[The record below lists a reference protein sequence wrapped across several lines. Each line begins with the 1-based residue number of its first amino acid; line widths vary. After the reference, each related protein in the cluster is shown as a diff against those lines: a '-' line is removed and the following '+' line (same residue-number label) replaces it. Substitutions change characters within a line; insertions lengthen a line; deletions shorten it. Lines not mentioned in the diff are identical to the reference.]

1 MFESFLN
8 IFKMQDL
15 RNRILLTLAL
25 LAVYRLGIFI
35 PSPGVDRIALA
46 DFFEDSQG
54 TLLSLYNLFS
64 GGALERFSV
73 FVLGIMP
80 YISASIIMQI
90 GQIMFPFIERL
101 KAQGQAGTKRSI
113 NILAI

>member
-1 MFESFLN
+1 M
-8 IFKMQDL
+8 

-25 LAVYRLGIFI
+25 LAVYRSGDFI
-35 PSPGVDRIALA
+35 PSPGVDRVALA

-64 GGALERFSV
+64 GGALESFSV

-101 KAQGQAGTKRSI
+101 TCSGQAGKKDQSI
-113 NILAI
+113 YSLPYNWYCDYPVVQY